1 MVGGEYVDSMPAAW
15 AKYAEEKGAA
25 PDKEADNKWPRSLLQ
40 DEHGIR
46 LTITLLGRNIANAAN
61 GGTVQ
66 RKYQVLV
73 FPDRLRELN
82 TRRHKYLDN
91 SFRREHGI
99 PDPRVQMAM
108 NFRTGEVCRV
118 FLDLSPWSR
127 LLMEDEALER
137 IDDGK
142 GEPPDII
149 AISRRT
155 ALIGR
160 QLDERDPELM
170 TTLRREYHTERE
182 FLLPDQEYLRRL
194 KTELL
199 FLAGTVT
206 EEQGG
211 RG

>member
-91 SFRREHGI
+91 SFRKEFGI
-99 PDPRVQMAM
+99 PDPRVQVIM
-108 NFRTGEVCRV
+108 NFRTGKVCRA
-118 FLDLSPWSR
+118 FLDLSQWSR
-127 LLMEDEALER
+127 LLMEDDALKR
-137 IDDGK
+137 IDEGK
-142 GEPPDII
+142 GNPRDMVTL
-149 AISRRT
+149 SRRT
-155 ALIGR
+155 ALVGR
-160 QLDERDPELM
+160 QLDEKAPQLIS
-170 TTLRREYHTERE
+170 TLRRKYHPERN
-182 FLLPDQEYLRRL
+182 FHSSDREYLNRL
-194 KTELL
+194 RGDLL
-199 FLAGTVT
+199 SLAGSIT
-206 EEQGG
+206 EGQ
-211 RG
+211 

>member
-1 MVGGEYVDSMPAAW
+1 MPVAW
-15 AKYAEEKGAA
+15 AKYAEEKGASYG
-25 PDKEADNKWPRSLLQ
+25 EEVYSKWFTSLSK
-40 DEHGIR
+40 DESSMKLII
-46 LTITLLGRNIANAAN
+46 TILGREIAQAAN
-61 GGTVQ
+61 GGTAQ

-170 TTLRREYHTERE
+170 TTLRREYHPERE

>member
-1 MVGGEYVDSMPAAW
+1 MDSMPASW
-15 AKYAEEKGAA
+15 AKYAEEKGASYG
-25 PDKEADNKWPRSLLQ
+25 EEVYSKWFTSLSK
-40 DEHGIR
+40 DESSMKLII
-46 LTITLLGRNIANAAN
+46 TILGRNIANAAN
-61 GGTVQ
+61 SGTVQ

-73 FPDRLRELN
+73 FPDRLRTLN
-82 TRRHKYLDN
+82 TRRHKYLDA

-149 AISRRT
+149 ALSRRT

-170 TTLRREYHTERE
+170 TTLRREYHPERN
-182 FLLPDQEYLRRL
+182 FHSSDREY
-194 KTELL
+194 
-199 FLAGTVT
+199 
-206 EEQGG
+206 
-211 RG
+211 